1 MFFPPILGTVA
12 FSLVKIEEYTV
23 AWIMWLVDVSGHFL
37 LPWSQLLHL
46 GRALKPWVGFF
57 EGGSVLFPAVVLKP
71 WGSTVDAPGL
81 TLTCWVVGPQSWPV
95 ALLSMNSQT
104 PHSTDRLSSG
114 KGHPSHFAYFLG
126 VFLFVSGQGMSLFTS
141 SEGFALWASVGPFPE
156 TPLSCQEVTGS
167 LLSIVK
173 SHRYTFS

>member
-1 MFFPPILGTVA
+1 MNYVVSRWVRSLPPPLEPNSSSWE
-12 FSLVKIEEYTV
+12 SLE
-23 AWIMWLVDVSGHFL
+23 A
-37 LPWSQLLHL
+37 
-46 GRALKPWVGFF
+46 VGGFFF
-57 EGGSVLFPAVVLKP
+57 EGGSVLFPVVVLKP

-81 TLTCWVVGPQSWPV
+81 TLTCWVVSPQSWPV

-114 KGHPSHFAYFLG
+114 KGHPSHFAYSLG

-141 SEGFALWASVGPFPE
+141 SEGFVLWASVGPFPAM
-156 TPLSCQEVTGS
+156 PLSCQEVTGS